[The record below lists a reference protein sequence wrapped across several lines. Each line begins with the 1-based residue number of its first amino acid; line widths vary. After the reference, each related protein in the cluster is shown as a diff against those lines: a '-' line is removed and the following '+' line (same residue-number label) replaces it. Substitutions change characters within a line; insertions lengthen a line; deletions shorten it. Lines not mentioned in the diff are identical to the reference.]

1 MTRRALAIAL
11 SLVALSSGGCTIY
24 SVHAQDGT
32 DALPTQLRSSS
43 DDQRPAVG
51 ITAQA
56 ATTRPAGG
64 FLGVGSTVSGAKTR
78 VSEWLSLDEFKLAA
92 RDLDSTNPDLRRKAI
107 EQVVSRTYGRRE
119 PYLEVYRTTAQFDAD
134 GLVRATA
141 VRAINRSRD
150 NSAGAILV
158 AALGDG
164 EPRVRLEAA
173 KALCNLPTPA
183 AEFPLRKLAQT
194 AEEDT
199 DTRVAAIDALRHY
212 PSLDARRTLVSQLNS
227 NNFSLAWQSRRSLFL
242 QTDADY
248 RYDESAWLN
257 YLTSGTR

>member
-1 MTRRALAIAL
+1 MIRRALAIAL
-11 SLVALSSGGCTIY
+11 SLVAVGASGGCTIY

-32 DALPTQLRSSS
+32 DAMPVQLRSSS
-43 DDQRPAVG
+43 DDDRPAVG
-51 ITAQA
+51 IAASA

-64 FLGVGSTVSGAKTR
+64 FNPLATVGGARTR
-78 VSEWLSLDEFKLAA
+78 VSEWLSLDEFKAAA
-92 RDLDSTNPDLRRKAI
+92 RDLDSPVADLRRKAI
-107 EQVVSRTYGRRE
+107 EQVVARTYGRRE

-141 VRAINRSRD
+141 VRAINRARD
-150 NSAGAILV
+150 ASAGAILV

-183 AEFPLRKLAQT
+183 AEFPLRKLTQS
-194 AEEDT
+194 AEEGIDA
-199 DTRVAAIDALRHY
+199 RIAATDALRHY

-227 NNFSLAWQSRRSLFL
+227 NNFALAWQSRRSLFL

-257 YLTSGTR
+257 YLTTATR